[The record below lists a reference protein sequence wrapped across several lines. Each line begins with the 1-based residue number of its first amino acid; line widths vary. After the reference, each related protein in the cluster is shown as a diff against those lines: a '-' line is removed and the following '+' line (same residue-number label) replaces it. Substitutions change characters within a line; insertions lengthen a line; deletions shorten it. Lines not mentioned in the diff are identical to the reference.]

1 MRSKP
6 YFKEAFLLKLLVK
19 AVAAMVI
26 ITKYWI
32 MVTVFDAQKS
42 PSASCVKVRLHCS
55 MFTAYFWKGKMAE

>member
-6 YFKEAFLLKLLVK
+6 YFKETFLLKLLVK

-42 PSASCVKVRLHCS
+42 PSAS
-55 MFTAYFWKGKMAE
+55 